1 MKSADGHPLIL
12 ALPAQVVLV
21 FWLIAWR
28 ERRRI
33 DGPSFMQ
40 RNGVVVGSF
49 LIVAVGLWSVFM
61 IVLPQLFM
69 VEMAFRPKLPP
80 RQMGGPTD
88 IYTLD
93 NFRYFLF
100 GSTTR
105 FDEWNAVHLR
115 AFWQTILASV
125 VITFGNLLLCYPLAF
140 YLAKVAAPARVR
152 MLLLLLITP
161 YWVNEVLRAFA
172 FRFLFSTSGVV
183 NKVLLGTGV
192 IGEPVDFLGMNVGL
206 YAGLSYAYLLL
217 MIFPLYNALESLDR
231 NQIEAARDLG
241 APWWH
246 IHLFVVIPFA
256 KPGIASG
263 CTLVFML
270 TAGSLAVPLLLGG
283 PRSLWFTPIV
293 YDRFYQA
300 FNWPQGA
307 AYALVLLLTCV
318 VFVLAVLRLGR
329 LNLGEITR

>member
-1 MKSADGHPLIL
+1 VKSADGHPLIL

-192 IGEPVDFLGMNVGL
+192 IGEPVDFL
-206 YAGLSYAYLLL
+206 
-217 MIFPLYNALESLDR
+217 
-231 NQIEAARDLG
+231 AACR
-241 APWWH
+241 
-246 IHLFVVIPFA
+246 
-256 KPGIASG
+256 
-263 CTLVFML
+263 T
-270 TAGSLAVPLLLGG
+270 
-283 PRSLWFTPIV
+283 
-293 YDRFYQA
+293 
-300 FNWPQGA
+300 
-307 AYALVLLLTCV
+307 
-318 VFVLAVLRLGR
+318 
-329 LNLGEITR
+329 